1 MVLPHESASFFH
13 ILYIFYNILYTMPKR
28 SRKDMFDS
36 ESSNDEY
43 YFKPDKIEDD
53 DSALDNGN
61 ELRSTRKRLRRFNI
75 SSDSNSDDDKY

>member
-1 MVLPHESASFFH
+1 
-13 ILYIFYNILYTMPKR
+13 
-28 SRKDMFDS
+28 MFDS